1 VSAAAADLGP
11 RQTAVLAH
19 LAEHPGLT
27 ATELCRAF
35 GLRASLY
42 RQLGRL
48 EQMALVVGVP
58 VWNPGQGRQ
67 VTRWRV
73 APPGTVPPPPAAPDP
88 EAYRRRL
95 ERDRKGQAARRARA
109 RELTAVIGAEGPSL
123 RDLLAGGSC
132 QAADPDLFF
141 GPEAEDF
148 AARRDR
154 VARAKAI
161 CAGCPLR
168 PACLAYALDAGQAYG
183 VWGGADEDE
192 RRAILRQRRAS

>member
-1 VSAAAADLGP
+1 VSAAAVDLGP
-11 RQTAVLAH
+11 RQAAVLAH

-95 ERDRKGQAARRARA
+95 ERDRKSQAARRARA
-109 RELTAVIGAEGPSL
+109 RELAAVIGTDAPSL
-123 RDLLAGGSC
+123 RDLLGAAACRS
-132 QAADPDLFF
+132 ADPGLFF
-141 GPEAEDF
+141 GPDAEF
-148 AARRDR
+148 VTARRDR
-154 VARAKAI
+154 VAQARAI
-161 CAGCPLR
+161 CAGCPVR
-168 PACLAYALDAGQAYG
+168 DACLAYALDTGQYG
-183 VWGGADEDE
+183 IWGGADEDE
-192 RRAILRQRRAS
+192 RRAMLRQRRAS